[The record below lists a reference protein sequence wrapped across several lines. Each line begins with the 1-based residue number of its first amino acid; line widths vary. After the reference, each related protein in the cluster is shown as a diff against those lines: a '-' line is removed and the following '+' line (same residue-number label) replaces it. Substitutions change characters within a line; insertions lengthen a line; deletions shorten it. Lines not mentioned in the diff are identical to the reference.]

1 MGKKGTKTA
10 DLVLFGDVVTMDD
23 TRPRARAVAVRDG
36 RIAAVGDDAAVIPL
50 IGPATVTVDLG
61 RACVLPGFIE
71 AHGHPLYSAVLLAE
85 PVVDIRPVT
94 IADAE
99 EVVEAVRKAVDE
111 HPDGTVLN
119 GWDPLLQRGLPEPT
133 RAWLNSVAPD
143 TSLVILH
150 NSGHVAFFNDVA
162 AREAGLTRDAPDPEG
177 GSFGRERSGE
187 LDGSAFEAPAVM
199 AVAGKVL
206 AGAVTRLPELLSAEC
221 ARMNAAG
228 VTTTSEM
235 AFDPNFRAA
244 LTAFSRSGALTTRLR
259 LYEMS
264 NPQRASEVSPGV
276 GNDLVRQVGIKIWAD
291 GSPWVGNAAT
301 SFPYIDSEVT
311 RAMGLVGT
319 RGKTNYTEDEVL
331 EISRPYFEKG
341 WQISCHANGDDA
353 VTVALDAWERMLAD
367 TPRDDHRL
375 RLEHVGAMTPDQ
387 FRRATELGVT
397 CSMFI
402 DHLYY
407 WGDILVDDLFG
418 SERGTSWAAA
428 SSAIAMGQRI
438 SFHNDAPVT
447 PINPL
452 RNIADA
458 VTRRTRSG
466 RVLGPDERISVLE
479 ALRAETINSAWHL
492 HSDDAIG
499 AIMPGMH
506 ADFVVLSANP
516 LLVEPDEIADLRILA
531 TIMEGRTVFG
541 KLR

>member
-1 MGKKGTKTA
+1 MGKKSDKTA

-23 TRPRARAVAVRDG
+23 NRPHAQAVAVRDG

-50 IGPATVTVDLG
+50 IGPTTVTVDLG
-61 RACVLPGFIE
+61 RACVLPGFVE
-71 AHGHPLYSAVLLAE
+71 AHGHPLNSSLLLGE

-99 EVVEAVRKAVDE
+99 EVVAAVHKAVDD
-111 HPDGTVLN
+111 HPDGAVLN

-133 RAWLNSVAPD
+133 REWLNSVGPD
-143 TSLVILH
+143 SSLVILH

-162 AREAGLTRDAPDPEG
+162 AREAGLTRDTPDPEG
-177 GSFGRERSGE
+177 GSFGRDKTGE

-199 AVAGKVL
+199 AVAAKLL
-206 AGAVTRLPELLSAEC
+206 AGGIARLPELLSAEC
-221 ARMNAAG
+221 ARLNAAG

-235 AFDPNFRAA
+235 AFDPNFRTA

-264 NPQRASEVSPGV
+264 NPEHSTEVSPGV

-301 SFPYIDSEVT
+301 SFPYIDSDAT
-311 RAMGLVGT
+311 RAMGLAGT
-319 RGKTNYTEDEVL
+319 RGKANYTEDEVL
-331 EISRPYFEKG
+331 EISQPYFEKG
-341 WQISCHANGDDA
+341 WQISAHTNGDDA
-353 VTVALDAWERMLAD
+353 VTVVLDAWERMLAEA
-367 TPRDDHRL
+367 PREDHRL

-387 FRRATELGVT
+387 FRRAAELGVT
-397 CSMFI
+397 CSMFV

-407 WGDILVDDLFG
+407 WGDVLVDDLFG
-418 SERGTSWAAA
+418 PERGSSWAAA
-428 SSAIAMGQRI
+428 ASAIAAGQRI

-447 PINPL
+447 PANPL

-466 RVLGPDERISVLE
+466 RVLGPEERISVME

-492 HSDDAIG
+492 HSDDVIG
-499 AIMPGMH
+499 AIKPGMH
-506 ADFVVLSANP
+506 ADFVVLSSNP
-516 LLVEPDEIADLRILA
+516 LFVDPDEIADLNVLA
-531 TIMEGRTVFG
+531 TIMEGQTVFG
-541 KLR
+541 KLG